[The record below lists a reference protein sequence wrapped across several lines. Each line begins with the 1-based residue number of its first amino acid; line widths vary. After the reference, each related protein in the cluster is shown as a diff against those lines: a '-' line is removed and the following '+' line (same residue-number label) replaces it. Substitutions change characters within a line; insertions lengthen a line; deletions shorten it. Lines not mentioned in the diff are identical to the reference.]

1 MEQFLALALQ
11 HAGHGYASPT
21 AHYLCYVVGGDL
33 LAHELFAF
41 GRLSELF
48 LSSLDVS
55 FELLQLAISY
65 FGHALVVA
73 FPFGPLSLK
82 LQVFNLLL
90 VLLNLVNQSPLG
102 LPFGSESLFLVF
114 QFGNLLVEIRQF
126 VAVGMGGITPL
137 RWTCSGFQFAFDS
150 FAFNLQLLEPAFQFV
165 KFLRNGVT
173 LHAQFGCRLIHQ
185 VDGLVGKEPV
195 ADVSLR
201 KLHSRNAGIVLYP
214 HLVVILVA
222 FLDATQDADSVCL
235 VGFFHHHG
243 LEAAF
248 QCFVLLKIF
257 LILVERGGTDGTQF
271 APGQSRLQN
280 VSCIH
285 SSLATSG
292 TYQRVYLVDEEDD
305 VALTVGHLLDDALQP
320 LLKLTLV
327 FGTGHKST
335 HVERIELLVFQVFRH
350 VATHNALG
358 QSFGN
363 GRLTRTRFTY

>member
-1 MEQFLALALQ
+1 M
-11 HAGHGYASPT
+11 
-21 AHYLCYVVGGDL
+21 
-33 LAHELFAF
+33 
-41 GRLSELF
+41 
-48 LSSLDVS
+48 
-55 FELLQLAISY
+55 
-65 FGHALVVA
+65 
-73 FPFGPLSLK
+73 
-82 LQVFNLLL
+82 
-90 VLLNLVNQSPLG
+90 
-102 LPFGSESLFLVF
+102 
-114 QFGNLLVEIRQF
+114 
-126 VAVGMGGITPL
+126 
-137 RWTCSGFQFAFDS
+137 
-150 FAFNLQLLEPAFQFV
+150 
-165 KFLRNGVT
+165 
-173 LHAQFGCRLIHQ
+173 
-185 VDGLVGKEPV
+185 
-195 ADVSLR
+195 
-201 KLHSRNAGIVLYP
+201 YP

-248 QCFVLLKIF
+248 QCFVFFKIF

-271 APGQSRLQN
+271 APSQSRLQN

-292 TYQRVYLVDEEDD
+292 THQRVYLVDEEDD

-327 FGTGHKST
+327 FGTGHKGT